1 MASTL
6 DLTLLYLLAAVV
18 GVVIC
23 RLLKLPP
30 MLGYLGVGVIIGPN
44 ALALAKDSAGVTHLA
59 EFGVVF
65 LMFVIGLEF
74 NLPKLKSMKSLVFGL
89 GSSQVVLTMLATVA
103 GYFGL
108 AMVMDWIGLDN
119 QHPNGLLGWGLSWQS
134 AIALGGALAMSSTAI
149 VVKMMA
155 ERIEI
160 DSEHG
165 RRVMGILLFQDLA
178 VVPLLVLIPTLGQS
192 AGDLT
197 KALLFATLKAGA
209 LLAVL
214 LAGGQKVM
222 HAWLTL
228 VARRK
233 SEELFMLNLLLITL
247 GLAWLT
253 DHFGLS
259 LALGAFVAG
268 MLVAE
273 TEYKHQ
279 VETDIRPFHDVLLG
293 LFFITIGMKLDWRIV
308 IDHWLL
314 VLVLTTLPVLFK
326 AVLVAALAKG
336 FGATAGVALRTGL
349 YLAQAGEFGFVL
361 LSLAVDN
368 HLMAPKAQSPLLAS
382 MVISMMVTPM
392 LIMYSNRIVN
402 RVVAN
407 DWMMQSL
414 AMTKIASKAINTRGH
429 VLICGYG
436 RSGQNLARLL
446 EQEAIP
452 YMALDLDPDRVQQA
466 AAAGQ
471 NVVFGDAT
479 RLQSLTAA
487 GMTRASAV
495 VVTWPQLNAAKK
507 ILALVQT
514 HAPQVPVVVRTIDE
528 TGMDELQTAGATAVV
543 PEAIEGSLMLA
554 SQALALVGVPM
565 RRVIRLVQE
574 QRVARYGL
582 MRGYFHGA
590 DDDSVD
596 ELDLQRL
603 QSITLTNDAACV
615 GQTVSDWLPRL
626 DGVQLVS
633 LRRAQGA
640 VVVPQP
646 ATALAVGDTL
656 VMSGSPQSLARA
668 ELSLVNG

>member
-1 MASTL
+1 
-6 DLTLLYLLAAVV
+6 
-18 GVVIC
+18 
-23 RLLKLPP
+23 
-30 MLGYLGVGVIIGPN
+30 
-44 ALALAKDSAGVTHLA
+44 
-59 EFGVVF
+59 
-65 LMFVIGLEF
+65 
-74 NLPKLKSMKSLVFGL
+74 
-89 GSSQVVLTMLATVA
+89 
-103 GYFGL
+103 
-108 AMVMDWIGLDN
+108 
-119 QHPNGLLGWGLSWQS
+119 
-134 AIALGGALAMSSTAI
+134 
-149 VVKMMA
+149 
-155 ERIEI
+155 
-160 DSEHG
+160 
-165 RRVMGILLFQDLA
+165 
-178 VVPLLVLIPTLGQS
+178 
-192 AGDLT
+192 
-197 KALLFATLKAGA
+197 
-209 LLAVL
+209 
-214 LAGGQKVM
+214 
-222 HAWLTL
+222 
-228 VARRK
+228 
-233 SEELFMLNLLLITL
+233 
-247 GLAWLT
+247 
-253 DHFGLS
+253 
-259 LALGAFVAG
+259 
-268 MLVAE
+268 
-273 TEYKHQ
+273 
-279 VETDIRPFHDVLLG
+279 
-293 LFFITIGMKLDWRIV
+293 
-308 IDHWLL
+308 
-314 VLVLTTLPVLFK
+314 
-326 AVLVAALAKG
+326 
-336 FGATAGVALRTGL
+336 
-349 YLAQAGEFGFVL
+349 
-361 LSLAVDN
+361 
-368 HLMAPKAQSPLLAS
+368 
-382 MVISMMVTPM
+382 MVTPM

-495 VVTWPQLNAAKK
+495 VVTWPQLTAAKK
-507 ILALVQT
+507 ILALVQA

>member
-108 AMVMDWIGLDN
+108 AFVMDGIGLDHN
-119 QHPNGLLGWGLSWQS
+119 HPNGLLGWGLSWQS

-178 VVPLLVLIPTLGQS
+178 VVPLLVLIPTLGES

-197 KALLFATLKAGA
+197 RALLFAMLKAAA

-326 AVLVAALAKG
+326 AALVTALAKG
-336 FGATAGVALRTGL
+336 FGAPLGVALRTGL

-361 LSLAVDN
+361 LSLALDN
-368 HLMAPKAQSPLLAS
+368 KLMAHKAQSPLLAS
-382 MVISMMVTPM
+382 MVLSMMVTP
-392 LIMYSNRIVN
+392 LIIMYSNRIVN
-402 RVVAN
+402 RLAAN

-414 AMTKIASKAINTRGH
+414 AMTRIASKAINTRGH

-452 YMALDLDPDRVQQA
+452 YMALDLDPDRVRQA

-487 GMTRASAV
+487 GLARASAV
-495 VVTWPQLNAAKK
+495 VVTWPQLNAARK
-507 ILALVQT
+507 ILALVQA

-603 QSITLTNDAACV
+603 QSLTLTTDAACV
-615 GQTVSDWLPRL
+615 GQTVGDWLPRL